1 MPAIKKQQQQQQSTG
16 KLLLVEYGVKIIIG
30 KSLIQN

>member
-1 MPAIKKQQQQQQSTG
+1 MPAIKKQQQQQSTG